1 MVSIFDC
8 LDSKIVFA
16 FEYAEGSKPS
26 ADGELNNI
34 ISTMFFICNLNWCI
48 YNVNLYD
55 VGTDI
60 SSCSAN
66 SVAVFLSDLADL
78 ISNQIYVLKSAATTL
93 KKLAST

>member
-1 MVSIFDC
+1 MSIFDC

-34 ISTMFFICNLNWCI
+34 LSTMFFTCNLNWCI
-48 YNVNLYD
+48 YNVNLYN

-78 ISNQIYVLKSAATTL
+78 ISNPIYVLKSAATTP
-93 KKLAST
+93 KN

>member
-1 MVSIFDC
+1 MSIFDC

-26 ADGELNNI
+26 ADGVL
-34 ISTMFFICNLNWCI
+34 STMFFTCNLNWCI

-78 ISNQIYVLKSAATTL
+78 ISNQIYVLKSAATTP

>member
-1 MVSIFDC
+1 MSIFDC

-34 ISTMFFICNLNWCI
+34 LSTMFFACNWCI
-48 YNVNLYD
+48 YNVNLYN
-55 VGTDI
+55 VSTYI
-60 SSCSAN
+60 ISCSAN

-78 ISNQIYVLKSAATTL
+78 ISNPIYVLKSAATTP
-93 KKLAST
+93 KN